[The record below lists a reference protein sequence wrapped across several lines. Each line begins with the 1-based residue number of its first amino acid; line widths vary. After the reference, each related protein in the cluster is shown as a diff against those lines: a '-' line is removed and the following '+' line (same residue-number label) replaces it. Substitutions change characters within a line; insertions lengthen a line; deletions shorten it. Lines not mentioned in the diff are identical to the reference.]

1 MFEVD
6 TAALRGAG
14 MVVLQMMR
22 AGTVITLVSVAASCW
37 VFILEVDKERNYFV
51 FECATHFFRFILC
64 LVLIVSEFP
73 VVNVVKGYFRRNWPV
88 ISDQHG
94 LVWLGIIMVLIGC
107 DMFGNLNRS
116 AYDAEN
122 LGPHYSRLIL
132 ASAVLVIVFGGLN
145 IICSFIWRDASDGI
159 TCRDVRSNGS
169 LAESRHS
176 LPDYASG
183 TFSKTSSVGNKKKS
197 SNAFMNLFWN
207 KKAEKPRPV
216 ISAPTLINDVEHG
229 GRDDDDRRSPI
240 VPGLKR
246 PNTALHP
253 MHASRSSLYSEA
265 HMSRF

>member
-6 TAALRGAG
+6 AGSLRGAG

-22 AGTVITLVSVAASCW
+22 ACTVITLAAVAASCW
-37 VFILEVDKERNYFV
+37 IFIIMVDKERNYFV
-51 FECATHFFRFILC
+51 FECATHFFRFTLC

-73 VVNVVKGYFRRNWPV
+73 VIKLVKGYFRRNWPV
-88 ISDQHG
+88 LSDQHG
-94 LVWLGIIMVLIGC
+94 LVWLGIFMVLIGC

-116 AYDAEN
+116 AYDADN
-122 LGPHYSRLIL
+122 LGPHYSQLIL
-132 ASAVLVIVFGGLN
+132 ASSVLAIVFGGLN

-169 LAESRHS
+169 LAERRQS
-176 LPDYASG
+176 LPDYASA
-183 TFSKTSSVGNKKKS
+183 TYSKASSVGSKGKS
-197 SNAFMNLFWN
+197 SKAFMSSFWN
-207 KKAEKPRPV
+207 RKKEEKSRPV
-216 ISAPTLINDVEHG
+216 ISGPIHDMEHG
-229 GRDDDDRRSPI
+229 GSQDDDRRSPI

-253 MHASRSSLYSEA
+253 MHAHRSSIYSEA